1 MVKFGG
7 IEVVEQTEMKMFTQ
21 RAASA
26 WGAIN
31 DLVGARATYKP
42 VAYVGTQVV
51 KGVNHFF
58 IAEQTLVT
66 ATPIRHIVLVT
77 INEFD
82 GNYSLVSVENII

>member
-26 WGAIN
+26 WGVMN
-31 DLVGARATYKP
+31 DLVGANYKP
-42 VAYVGTQVV
+42 MAYVGTQIV

-82 GNYSLVSVENII
+82 GNYSLVSVENIV

>member
-7 IEVVEQTEMKMFTQ
+7 IEVVEQQEMKMFTQ

-26 WGAIN
+26 WGVMN
-31 DLVGARATYKP
+31 DLVGANYKP
-42 VAYVGTQVV
+42 MAYVGTQIV

-82 GNYSLVSVENII
+82 GNYSLVSVENIV

>member
-26 WGAIN
+26 WGVMN
-31 DLVGARATYKP
+31 DLVGANYKP
-42 VAYVGTQVV
+42 MAYVGTQIV